1 MEQQIQDLIASI
13 KKDGIEQAKAES
25 EKILADANKK
35 ALDIIA
41 KAESEKA
48 KMLEDA
54 KKQIELERSS
64 SEAAIKQAARD
75 VSISLKKEIEKKF
88 QAILE
93 HSITD
98 EMKGDVLSKCLES
111 AIKSELNSSDIY
123 LELSKEDFAS
133 LSAQLAKKFANEINK
148 GLEFKASPSV
158 QSGFRIV
165 QKNGAAYVDLSAEAC
180 TDLLLPYLSD
190 SLKGIL

>member
-98 EMKGDVLSKCLES
+98 DMKGDVLTKCLES